1 MIQRSIG
8 VVRGGGGSAAFCC
21 VGVVRRS
28 PAATHGD
35 ADLVVVF
42 VERNTGT
49 WFPFLCRTVF
59 TFHVSCLLSVCL
71 LFWCIV
77 HWGWVRLVLAGVGV
91 FLSFDAFT

>member
-28 PAATHGD
+28 SAATHGD
-35 ADLVVVF
+35 AEFVVVLLNGTL
-42 VERNTGT
+42 ERG
-49 WFPFLCRTVF
+49 
-59 TFHVSCLLSVCL
+59 FHSFAAPSLLFMILFLLSVCL
-71 LFWCIV
+71 LFLCIV